1 MFKWTVYS
9 LLTTVAALIFFLIGM
24 LAVLRAADAQ
34 SGFVCMPQSD
44 MRAFLFNDFR
54 ETLRVRLVNQ
64 RGIIHELYASPD
76 GSWTMTYYH
85 ASGLLCTG
93 STGKGYEDNPPMMMP
108 PPPKEAES

>member
-24 LAVLRAADAQ
+24 LAILGVARAQ
-34 SGFVCMPQSD
+34 SERVCIPVGD
-44 MRAFLFNDFR
+44 MRKMLFDQYR
-54 ETLRVRLVNQ
+54 ETLRVRMVTE
-64 RGIIHELYASPD
+64 RGTIFEIYTSPE

-85 ASGLLCTG
+85 PTGLLCG
-93 STGKGYEDNPPMMMP
+93 SGSGTGYEENPPIMML